1 MIRSYG
7 YQLMGWAIISL
18 LLMGCN
24 QSPAE
29 RYKAHERKE
38 LASGLRKDSLF
49 MGFYFKMPKKE
60 FREYCFEMNLKGK
73 FKQGGRKN
81 SGWVESSLPGT
92 QYPAAINFYPN
103 FIEDSISEMHAA
115 IYYDDDAVFKDGIF
129 ERDSLLLDV
138 LNLLDTRYGKETFKI
153 KSPLF
158 YKEDVYVKL
167 NGNRRITIY
176 PDPSGQLI
184 NVWFADMTAIKN
196 TSEEK

>member
-1 MIRSYG
+1 M
-7 YQLMGWAIISL
+7 A
-18 LLMGCN
+18 CN

-29 RYKAHERKE
+29 RYKEHERKQ
-38 LASGLRKDSLF
+38 LASGVRKDSLF
-49 MGFYFKMPKKE
+49 MGFYFKMPKKD

-81 SGWVESSLPGT
+81 SNWVESNLPGT
-92 QYPAAINFYPN
+92 PYPASINFYPN

-115 IYYDDDAVFKDGIF
+115 IYYDDNAVFKDGIF

-138 LNLLDTRYGKETFKI
+138 LNLLDTWYGKETFKI

-167 NGNRRITIY
+167 SGNRRITIY
-176 PDPSGQLI
+176 PDASGQLI
-184 NVWFADMTAIKN
+184 NLWYADMTTIKN
-196 TSEEK
+196 SGEEK